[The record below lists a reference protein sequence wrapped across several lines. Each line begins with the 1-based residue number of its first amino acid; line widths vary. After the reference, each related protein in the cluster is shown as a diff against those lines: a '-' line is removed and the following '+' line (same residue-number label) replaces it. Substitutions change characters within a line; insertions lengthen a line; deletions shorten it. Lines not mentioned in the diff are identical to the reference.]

1 MVAAGVG
8 DRSVKAAPHGDAT
21 TKTLEQRCWRAHGAA
36 ASRTA
41 GGRVPWPQRAG
52 RASGIRRG
60 EARGPSYPAPG
71 RGSAG
76 TEHSASNT
84 APRREVCSSAHGR
97 EVARPAPAAGERMS
111 AWPPRPEC
119 HAAFARA
126 DVPTHATTRT
136 DFEDVTPGPSVT
148 GHCVVHLHKVLAGV
162 RATETESRAWV
173 SGAGDGV
180 GGQRA
185 TGQSFDLGR

>member
-1 MVAAGVG
+1 MLEGTRGRGLAHGWRACAVAA
-8 DRSVKAAPHGDAT
+8 
-21 TKTLEQRCWRAHGAA
+21 E
-36 ASRTA
+36 SRQGLRNQA
-41 GGRVPWPQRAG
+41 
-52 RASGIRRG
+52 RRG
-60 EARGPSYPAPG
+60 PGTQLPRPRARLC
-71 RGSAG
+71 RNR
-76 TEHSASNT
+76 TQNT
-84 APRREVCSSAHGR
+84 ASRREVCSSAHGR

>member
-1 MVAAGVG
+1 
-8 DRSVKAAPHGDAT
+8 
-21 TKTLEQRCWRAHGAA
+21 
-36 ASRTA
+36 
-41 GGRVPWPQRAG
+41 
-52 RASGIRRG
+52 
-60 EARGPSYPAPG
+60 
-71 RGSAG
+71 
-76 TEHSASNT
+76 
-84 APRREVCSSAHGR
+84 
-97 EVARPAPAAGERMS
+97 MS

-126 DVPTHATTRT
+126 DVPTHTTTRT